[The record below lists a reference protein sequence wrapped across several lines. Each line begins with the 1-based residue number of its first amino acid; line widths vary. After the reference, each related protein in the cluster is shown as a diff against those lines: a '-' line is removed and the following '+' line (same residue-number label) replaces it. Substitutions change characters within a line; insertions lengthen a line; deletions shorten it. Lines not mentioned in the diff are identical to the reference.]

1 MINGKECYYV
11 ANNILTKM
19 KFYKIATYMCSYLDA
34 YKYCILKFSGIAKVG
49 HTGAQALP
57 T

>member
-1 MINGKECYYV
+1 MCGLTLDSKFKLHQRYFSFLVLVYITAGV
-11 ANNILTKM
+11 ALGIVC
-19 KFYKIATYMCSYLDA
+19 A
-34 YKYCILKFSGIAKVG
+34 SGIAKVG

>member
-1 MINGKECYYV
+1 MISVFVAEGMLAIVAYYCVWLLNRVMYMHTV
-11 ANNILTKM
+11 A
-19 KFYKIATYMCSYLDA
+19 S
-34 YKYCILKFSGIAKVG
+34 SGVAKVG

>member
-1 MINGKECYYV
+1 MQLQTVIN
-11 ANNILTKM
+11 
-19 KFYKIATYMCSYLDA
+19 YLN
-34 YKYCILKFSGIAKVG
+34 YHTIRSTWLPIPGYHMLVSSGVAKVG